1 MKSRLTPLPDWNP
14 DDIKQLGLPV
24 KRVETDSR
32 RVLPGDVFLACP
44 GLHSDGRDY
53 IQAALAKGA
62 AAVLWDDADGF
73 AWNPLWQAPNLAVPN
88 LRERIGML
96 AAEVYGHPSRALRV
110 IGITGTNGK
119 TSISHWLAQAF
130 SLLGQ
135 KAALIGTVGN
145 GFYGELTETTHTTPD
160 PVTVQQK
167 LAEYRRQGAHV
178 VTMEVSSHSLDQ
190 GRVNGVDFATA
201 VLTNLT
207 RDHLDYHGSMEAY
220 GESKKKLFFW
230 EGLQHAVIN
239 ADDAFGRQLA
249 AEIDPAQTQ
258 VVTYGL
264 EQGDVRPLA
273 LAATLDGLQLTVTT
287 PWGVTDVRT
296 GLVGRF
302 NAANLLACLAT
313 LCVNG
318 VSLRDAA
325 AVMARIQPARGR
337 MQSVGGAHEPLV
349 VIDYAHTP
357 DALEKALST
366 LAEIRPEGG
375 RLFCVF
381 GCGGD
386 RDPGKRPMMGA
397 IAEKIADVA
406 VLTSDNPRTEDPQA
420 ILRDVL
426 AGMDAARTHVEADRE
441 AAIHWAVSQ
450 ARAGDVVLVAG
461 KGHEEYQDIAGV
473 KRPFSDFRVA
483 EEALTAWGERA

>member
-1 MKSRLTPLPDWNP
+1 M
-14 DDIKQLGLPV
+14 
-24 KRVETDSR
+24 
-32 RVLPGDVFLACP
+32 
-44 GLHSDGRDY
+44 
-53 IQAALAKGA
+53 
-62 AAVLWDDADGF
+62 
-73 AWNPLWQAPNLAVPN
+73 
-88 LRERIGML
+88 
-96 AAEVYGHPSRALRV
+96 
-110 IGITGTNGK
+110 
-119 TSISHWLAQAF
+119 
-130 SLLGQ
+130 
-135 KAALIGTVGN
+135 
-145 GFYGELTETTHTTPD
+145 
-160 PVTVQQK
+160 QQK

-397 IAEKIADVA
+397 IAEKNRRRGGADQRQPA
-406 VLTSDNPRTEDPQA
+406 HRRPASHSARRARRHGRRAHPCRGGPRSRHPLGGEPGA
-420 ILRDVL
+420 RRRRG
-426 AGMDAARTHVEADRE
+426 AGGRQGA
-441 AAIHWAVSQ
+441 
-450 ARAGDVVLVAG
+450 
-461 KGHEEYQDIAGV
+461 
-473 KRPFSDFRVA
+473 
-483 EEALTAWGERA
+483 